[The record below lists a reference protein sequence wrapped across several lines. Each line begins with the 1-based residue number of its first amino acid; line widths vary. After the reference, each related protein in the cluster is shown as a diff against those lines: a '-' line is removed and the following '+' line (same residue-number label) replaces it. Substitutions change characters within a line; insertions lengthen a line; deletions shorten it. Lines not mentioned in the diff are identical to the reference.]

1 MLKNKKIGIGITG
14 SFCSLKKTM
23 YVLNELVKQKC
34 DIYVFVSEKIENCDT
49 RFDQANKLIEKIE
62 KMTKRK
68 IINDIVNAE
77 VY

>member
-49 RFDQANKLIEKIE
+49 RFDQEQKS
-62 KMTKRK
+62 
-68 IINDIVNAE
+68 
-77 VY
+77 